1 MAQRRN
7 QPPPR
12 RPRRGARRTGS
23 SSSVAIVVATS
34 LLVIVAALV
43 AWLAFG
49 FGKSS
54 SSPAAGATPSPT
66 TIALAP
72 SPTATTSET
81 PVATAT
87 VTAAPTTAPTPKP
100 TATGTSAET
109 PAPTSTAAPTPAP
122 TTPSKP
128 ATGAFG
134 ELPPADIP
142 TGNAA
147 GRQMSLD
154 YRLDMSLQQVPQSAP
169 VYELQPR
176 KWTSDDVGALAKS
189 LGLTGEVSD
198 QGGAFRVSGGG
209 ELYVAGN
216 FVQYIA
222 GAETATP
229 TTAPLPDDDT
239 AVQTARSWL
248 VQHDLVGA
256 NLGAGQV
263 VARDES
269 AGKVQVRIKPADP
282 DTILSATP
290 SATVTLGPGGQVQEA
305 DCRWPGDTQQASY
318 GLRAADDLWSDAQQG
333 QGYLEVDPNALPSG
347 NLQGTATITGAS
359 IAYTIAGSPSGV
371 QYLVPLV
378 VFNGQATFQGEG
390 TPVPV
395 KVYVPAV
402 SAQSAPRG

>member
-1 MAQRRN
+1 M
-7 QPPPR
+7 
-12 RPRRGARRTGS
+12 
-23 SSSVAIVVATS
+23 
-34 LLVIVAALV
+34 
-43 AWLAFG
+43 
-49 FGKSS
+49 
-54 SSPAAGATPSPT
+54 
-66 TIALAP
+66 
-72 SPTATTSET
+72 
-81 PVATAT
+81 AT
-87 VTAAPTTAPTPKP
+87 VTATAAATAVPSPKP
-100 TATGTSAET
+100 TSTSQSAAVKT
-109 PAPTSTAAPTPAP
+109 PEPTSTAAPTAAP

-154 YRLDMSLQQVPQSAP
+154 YRLDMSLQQVPQNAA
-169 VYELQPR
+169 VYQLQPR
-176 KWTSDDVGALAKS
+176 TWTKDDVGALAKS
-189 LGLTGEVSD
+189 LGLTGAVSD
-198 QGGAFRVSGGG
+198 QGGAYRVSGGG
-209 ELYVAGN
+209 DLYVAGN

-229 TTAPLPDDDT
+229 THAPLPDDAA

-248 VQHDLVGA
+248 LRHDLVGA

-263 VARDES
+263 VARDEQ

-282 DTILSATP
+282 DSILSATP

-318 GLRAADDLWSDAQQG
+318 GLRGADALWSDAKQG
-333 QGYLEVDPNALPSG
+333 QGYLEVDPNALPAG

-378 VFNGQATFQGEG
+378 VFDGQATFQGAKA
-390 TPVPV
+390 PVAI